1 MLKSSYIQYRPLLGS
16 FEQKNRKKWIS
27 GKIGH
32 FSGKI
37 HLKISA
43 RARDSL
49 TCSFRIG
56 FLSFS
61 HHINKTILSQS
72 NFKIFLIKQ
81 KLTISWLIDT
91 FWVVFLAAAG
101 CPNTHKSCN
110 FYIFKKIFKLLRD
123 NIVLLIWCEKL
134 RNRVQNEH
142 VRPSRA
148 RAISILCKLPFSSE
162 TLVKYC

>member
-16 FEQKNRKKWIS
+16 FEQKNQKKSIS

-32 FSGKI
+32 FSDKI
-37 HLKISA
+37 HLNMRT
-43 RARDSL
+43 RAGL
-49 TCSFRIG
+49 TRSFCIG

-61 HHINKTILSQS
+61 HRINKTILSRS

-91 FWVVFLAAAG
+91 FWVFFFADAG

-123 NIVLLIWCEKL
+123 TIVLLIRCEKL

-142 VRPSRA
+142 VRPSRT
-148 RAISILCKLPFSSE
+148 RAQSAFLCKLPFSPE
-162 TLVKYC
+162 TLEL